1 MRLYETVFV
10 VNPQA
15 DDATIDRQVNAVLDI
30 IKSDSGEIV
39 FEERMGTRRLA
50 YPIENLT
57 QGFYCSVVF
66 NANPTVLPKMD
77 RHYKLEEPYI
87 RYMTIK
93 FEGDPSKLGIR
104 EEIDSSRDGE
114 KRYNRNDDDSPRP
127 GQRTRSENAPEK
139 SVEEKKDVVEKT
151 EHAPAV
157 ETAPIITE
165 PAPAAETAPIK
176 TETEPEKTVPESEV
190 NKSDETEE
198 EL

>member
-1 MRLYETVFV
+1 VRLYETVFV

-30 IKSDSGEIV
+30 IKSDNGEIV
-39 FEERMGTRRLA
+39 YEDRMGTRRLA
-50 YPIENLT
+50 YPIDKLT

-93 FEGDPSKLGIR
+93 FEGDPSKLGTR
-104 EEIDSSRDGE
+104 EEIDTSRDFD
-114 KRYNRNDDDSPRP
+114 KRNNQRDDDSSRP
-127 GQRTRSENAPEK
+127 DENNKPETVTVK
-139 SVEEKKDVVEKT
+139 PAEEKKEVVET
-151 EHAPAV
+151 
-157 ETAPIITE
+157 TE
-165 PAPAAETAPIK
+165 PASADETAPIK
-176 TETEPEKTVPESEV
+176 TEPKAEKTAPVSEE
-190 NKSDETEE
+190 KISDEPEE